1 MRCLFWRATA
11 TVVDPFKWRAERL
24 PYNLKEKSALRSAFA
39 TEENLAV
46 VADGF
51 DRATF
56 HRFFAARFFLRI
68 LCLFVNVGMSTVIV
82 ALEICRRGFAAHHGT
97 NRSRYTGRRRKI
109 SRGRFPGIYL
119 QDLPCF
125 VLIGPKKTVRRNDN
139 RRNGICLLP

>member
-1 MRCLFWRATA
+1 MPAPALLSEPAMVSAIGMLVLEVRCLFWRATA
-11 TVVDPFKWRAERL
+11 TVVDPFKWRADRL

-82 ALEICRRGFAAHHGT
+82 ALEICRRGFTAQIAVDT
-97 NRSRYTGRRRKI
+97 
-109 SRGRFPGIYL
+109 L
-119 QDLPCF
+119 VVD
-125 VLIGPKKTVRRNDN
+125 
-139 RRNGICLLP
+139 